1 MSNMG
6 NISMPFHRREILRKV
21 LGWSVVPVLLV
32 LAVVV
37 LDIFVIARVKPG
49 TMSSRLITPSQITS
63 MTWEHLKLVLVS
75 SGLAII
81 TAVPAGIMIT
91 RQAFRDLSGVIMNIA
106 NIGQTVP
113 SIAILGLSMTYLG
126 IGFQPAMF
134 ALWIYALLPILR
146 NTYTGITGVDP
157 SVIDAARGMGMT
169 NRQILWRIELPLAL
183 SVIFAGI
190 RTSVVINVGTAAL
203 ATFIGVRNL
212 GLPIAA
218 GLQVRRDTMVLVGGV
233 LTAVLAI
240 SMDFILGKIEASLVA
255 PSARST

>member
-1 MSNMG
+1 MSNMQKLDT
-6 NISMPFHRREILRKV
+6 PEQRRKFIRKV
-21 LGWSVVPVLLV
+21 LSWTVVPVLLV
-32 LAVVV
+32 AAVIA
-37 LDIFVIARVKPG
+37 LDVFVIARVKPG
-49 TMSSRLITPSQITS
+49 SMSSRLITPDQITE
-63 MTWEHLKLVLVS
+63 MAWEHLKLVLVS

-81 TAVPAGIMIT
+81 TAIPAGIMIT
-91 RQAFRDLSGVIMNIA
+91 RSAFRDLAGVFMNIA

-157 SVIDAARGMGMT
+157 SIIDAARGMGMT

-218 GLQVRRDTMVLVGGV
+218 GLQVRRDAMVLVGGV
-233 LTAVLAI
+233 LTAVFAI
-240 SMDFILGKIEASLVA
+240 AMDFILGKIEARLVA
-255 PSARST
+255 PSA

>member
-1 MSNMG
+1 MSAVG
-6 NISMPFHRREILRKV
+6 NAGLPLQRRESVRKILSWTV
-21 LGWSVVPVLLV
+21 IPVLLALTV
-32 LAVVV
+32 TA
-37 LDIFVIARVKPG
+37 LDVFVIARVKPG
-49 TMSSRLITPSQITS
+49 TMSSRLITPGQITS
-63 MTWEHLKLVLVS
+63 MAWEHLKLVLVS

-81 TAVPAGIMIT
+81 TAVPAGVMIT
-91 RQAFRDLSGVIMNIA
+91 RRSFRDLSGVIMNIA

-146 NTYTGITGVDP
+146 NTYTGITGVDT

-169 NRQILWRIELPLAL
+169 DRQILWRIELPLAL

-233 LTAVLAI
+233 LTAVFAI
-240 SMDFILGKIEASLVA
+240 AMDFILGKIEARLVA

>member
-1 MSNMG
+1 MNNTQKLDTS
-6 NISMPFHRREILRKV
+6 IQRRQTMRKILS
-21 LGWSVVPVLLV
+21 WTVVPLLLV
-32 LAVVV
+32 GTVIA
-37 LDIFVIARVKPG
+37 LDVFVIARVKPG
-49 TMSSRLITPSQITS
+49 TMSSRLITPDQITS
-63 MTWEHLKLVLVS
+63 MAWEHLKLVLVS

-81 TAVPAGIMIT
+81 TAIPAGIIIT
-91 RQAFRDLSGVIMNIA
+91 RSAFRDLAGTFMNIA

-126 IGFQPAMF
+126 IGFQPAVF

-157 SVIDAARGMGMT
+157 SIIDAARGMGMT
-169 NRQILWRIELPLAL
+169 SRQILWRIELPLAL

-218 GLQVRRDTMVLVGGV
+218 GLQVRRDAMVLVGGV
-233 LTAVLAI
+233 LTAVFAI
-240 SMDFILGKIEASLVA
+240 ALDFILGKIEASLVA
-255 PSARST
+255 PSA